1 MNEIMRIAVAGLI
14 GGLISVFL
22 KNYKKEYAML
32 CAAATSVILLSMA
45 AEMCSDVIT
54 GMKHISQMGGIK
66 SEYITVIIKT
76 IAVAYI
82 SDFSGQ
88 LLSDAGENAIAKK
101 VELCGRLAILY
112 FTFPVITEFMEVC
125 IDAINAI

>member
-1 MNEIMRIAVAGLI
+1 MMRIAAAGLI
-14 GGLISVFL
+14 GGLLSVFL
-22 KNYKKEYAML
+22 KGYKREYAML

-45 AEMCSDVIT
+45 AEMFSDVIN
-54 GMKHISQMGGIK
+54 GMKQISQMGGIN
-66 SEYITVIIKT
+66 SEYIAVIIKT

-88 LLSDAGENAIAKK
+88 LLSDAGENAVAKK
-101 VELCGRLAILY
+101 IELCGRLAILY

-125 IDAINAI
+125 IDAINGI